1 VEAED
6 STTGDGG
13 DNGIEPG
20 LSQISCVYS
29 YMAMAESL
37 QEIYD

>member
-13 DNGIEPG
+13 DNGVESG
-20 LSQISCVYS
+20 LSQIMGKDLS
-29 YMAMAESL
+29 AL
-37 QEIYD
+37 L